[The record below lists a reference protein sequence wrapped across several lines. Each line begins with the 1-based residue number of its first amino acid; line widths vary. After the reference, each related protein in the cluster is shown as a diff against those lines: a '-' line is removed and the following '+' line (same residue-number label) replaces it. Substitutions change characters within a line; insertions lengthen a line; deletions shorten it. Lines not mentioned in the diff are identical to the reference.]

1 MIRTAFPSFVK
12 QAPNANALG
21 KTTNLFVEDFPL
33 ATPPIAQEY
42 FEPGINVKLT
52 RRSKPKTDYTLP
64 SDMPEFPLGFVPTNK
79 TPGANGEEPSI
90 VVRPE
95 LAPQD
100 LMDVFAKIQ
109 AEERAIK
116 QTLPEAQLD
125 RGTRT
130 TRLYQ
135 RALRAA
141 RESEKRE
148 SMIREGFTPAE
159 TDKAMGAIRE
169 EEAIKEARLPAKPIS
184 VEEALKE
191 AFGVPSGPN
200 GDENPM
206 LP

>member
-64 SDMPEFPLGFVPTNK
+64 SDMPEYPLGFVPTNK

-90 VVRPE
+90 IVRPE

-109 AEERAIK
+109 AEEQAIK

-130 TRLYQ
+130 TRAYQ

-159 TDKAMGAIRE
+159 TDKAMGVLRE
-169 EEAIKEARLPAKPIS
+169 EEAIKEARQPIKPIT
-184 VEEALKE
+184 VEEALQGV
-191 AFGVPSGPN
+191 FGSPN
-200 GDENPM
+200 GNGENPM
-206 LP
+206 SP